1 LLILFNVYSDVK
13 KKKNIFMTSNLNST
27 GIRFIHMD
35 PVNFQDFPMG
45 GTLSFSRQL
54 IDQFRDQVAL
64 VGMIT
69 DESEPVG
76 RWFRKEIS
84 GVVYHYFGIGR
95 FRKSDMRPIIPIRL
109 KTFLLLLF
117 YLRRIR
123 KINIS
128 DVFTQSPQFLFALN
142 FFNWDSLCFC
152 FAGIA
157 NSVAISRYTFLR
169 VFGILYEKILFRIL
183 KKKATVILAA
193 ADNEAILDA
202 ITRTGNILKA
212 ENIISFPTRFNP
224 KVFYPTDKTHCRE
237 SLNINNE
244 DFLLVTTG
252 RLGWVKGWQL
262 LIDATAEL
270 FSDDDYKNIKIV
282 FIGDG
287 EDKKKIEN
295 YNKVLFEKGIIKL
308 VGKLNQN
315 EISLYL
321 NAADVF
327 VFGSFT
333 EGWPTSLVEA
343 MACGCS
349 IVTTNVSAVSEI
361 VYEGKNGFIENDRDS
376 VNFAKMIKEA
386 RKLKNVVDFSLNI
399 RNKFSVEYLKD
410 DLERLW
416 LSRR

>member
-1 LLILFNVYSDVK
+1 MI
-13 KKKNIFMTSNLNST
+13 NST
-27 GIRFIHMD
+27 EIRFIHMD
-35 PVNFQDFPMG
+35 PVNFLDFPMG

-64 VGMIT
+64 VGLIT
-69 DESEPVG
+69 DESDPVG
-76 RWFRKEIS
+76 KWFLKEIN

-95 FRKSDMRPIIPIRL
+95 FRKSDMKPVIPLRL
-109 KTFLLLLF
+109 KTFFLLLF
-117 YLRRIR
+117 YLHRIR
-123 KINIS
+123 KIDNKN
-128 DVFTQSPQFLFALN
+128 VFTQSPQFLFALYLFKWN
-142 FFNWDSLCFC
+142 SLCFC

-157 NSVAISRYTFLR
+157 NSVAISRYKYLR

-193 ADNEAILDA
+193 ADNQAILDA

-224 KVFYPTDKTHCRE
+224 KAFYPADKSQCRK
-237 SLNINNE
+237 SLNINDE

-252 RLGWVKGWQL
+252 RLSWVKGWQL

-270 FSDDDYKNIKIV
+270 FSDNDYKNVKIV
-282 FIGDG
+282 FVGDG

-295 YNKVLFEKGIIKL
+295 YNRVLFDKDIIKL
-308 VGKLNQN
+308 VGKLNQK

-327 VFGSFT
+327 VLGSFT

-343 MACGCS
+343 MACGCA

-361 VYEGKNGFIENDRDS
+361 VYEGKNGFIVNDRDS
-376 VNFAKMIKEA
+376 VNFAMMIKEA
-386 RKLKNVVDFSLNI
+386 GKLKHVVDFSLNI

-410 DLERLW
+410 DLEKLW
-416 LSRR
+416 LSRI